1 MTVPNWHVIRI
12 DDNGFSTII
21 AQNLSK
27 HEADILVEKMEA
39 RGHKQTYIAESEE
52 QRANNN

>member
-27 HEADILVEKMEA
+27 HEADILVEKMES

-52 QRANNN
+52 QRANN